1 MNQHNQTTES
11 CKTNLQEN
19 LMGYIVVA
27 TYHDSVA
34 VIGEV
39 ISDPLYDDNGYGVN
53 ACYAIKLMEDIDN
66 SANPAVIAA
75 KAGDVILVNAK
86 DIKVKVNKQDVTGI
100 VPVV

>member
-1 MNQHNQTTES
+1 MQEINE
-11 CKTNLQEN
+11 TNLT
-19 LMGYIVVA
+19 GYIVVA
-27 TYHDSVA
+27 TYHDSIA

-39 ISDPLYDDNGYGVN
+39 ISDAMYELVEHSGMDLHEI
-53 ACYAIKLMEDIDN
+53 YAIKLMEDIDN

-86 DIKVKVNKQDVTGI
+86 DIKVKVPKQDVTGI